1 MIELLIALAV
11 LGLLAAVA
19 LPSYQS
25 QIRKT
30 RRADALAGILA
41 VQQAQERLRA
51 RQPDY
56 AASLGGGGG
65 LGLAERS
72 PAGHYL
78 LSTQAASGAEGLAY
92 EVRAEA
98 TGPQSADTPCRHFLL
113 QVEGGRST
121 QRSGADLDVS
131 NPPNANRSCWG
142 L

>member
-1 MIELLIALAV
+1 MASACVMSSTSSGGSGSAPRGRGWAMCRPAEGTRPGWRATATSAPGGGFSLLELLMALVV
-11 LGLLAAVA
+11 LGLLAALA

-51 RQPDY
+51 RLPDY

-72 PAGHYL
+72 PA
-78 LSTQAASGAEGLAY
+78 
-92 EVRAEA
+92 
-98 TGPQSADTPCRHFLL
+98 
-113 QVEGGRST
+113 
-121 QRSGADLDVS
+121 
-131 NPPNANRSCWG
+131 
-142 L
+142 